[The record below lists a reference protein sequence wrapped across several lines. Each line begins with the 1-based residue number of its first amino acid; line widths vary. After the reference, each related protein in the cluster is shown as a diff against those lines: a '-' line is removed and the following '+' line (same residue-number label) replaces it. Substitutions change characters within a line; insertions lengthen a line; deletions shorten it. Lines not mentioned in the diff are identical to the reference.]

1 MERQQTYHSRRD
13 NSRVAVQSFGR
24 FLSKMVMPNIGAFI
38 AWGILTACFNENGWI
53 PNAHLANM
61 IGPMITYMLPLLI
74 GYTGGKMIA
83 DTRGGVVGTVA
94 TMGVVAGTNIPMFLG
109 AMIAGPLGGLCIKR
123 LDKYFKHRV
132 PMGFEMLVN
141 NFSAGI
147 VGVILAVAGYVIV
160 GPIVELLSLTM
171 EQAVYWLVHRNLLFL
186 ASVFIE
192 PGKILFLN
200 NAINHGVL
208 GNLGIQQAKEIGK
221 SVFFLLEANPG
232 PGLGILLASY
242 WHAKKSIR
250 ETVPGAMII
259 HFFGGIH
266 EIYFPYV
273 LANPLLFLAVIGG
286 GMSGVLV
293 MNLTQIGL
301 VATPS
306 PGSIFAVLAMT
317 PKSDLL
323 GVLLAVLVST
333 CVTFVIARVL
343 MIGGGKRLNEGE
355 TLDLAEQQIIDAV
368 TDRQTAIKAEAPPN
382 ETLDFDRWATGRQIR
397 KMIFACDTGMGS
409 SAMGA
414 ALISKMIADEHI
426 QIDVENTSI
435 DDIPFDADIVVTFE
449 SLKARAIKASPK
461 AYHIGLTDFLYKPQ
475 YEAFIK
481 RIKPYCINEEGTIAM
496 STPKEI
502 LLKSN
507 ILLNQA
513 SVSKEEAIRFAGEL
527 LLKSGYVEAEYIE
540 GMLAREAKFTTFI
553 GNGVA
558 IPHGEN
564 EVKDKILASG
574 IVVIQYPNGVDFGDG
589 NIVKLV
595 IGIAGKGNEHIQL
608 LSNIAE
614 AIEDEALLAQMTTT
628 DQPEFMYKLLA

>member
-1 MERQQTYHSRRD
+1 MEMTQVNKEVLRI
-13 NSRVAVQSFGR
+13 AVQRFGR
-24 FLSKMVMPNIGAFI
+24 FLSRMVMPNIGAFI
-38 AWGILTACFNENGWI
+38 AWGLLTACFNENGWL
-53 PNAHLANM
+53 PNDNLAKM
-61 IGPMITYMLPLLI
+61 IDPMITYMLPLLI
-74 GYTGGKMIA
+74 GYTGGKIVA
-83 DTRGGVVGTVA
+83 DNRGAVVGTVA
-94 TMGVVAGTNIPMFLG
+94 AMGVVAGTDIPMFLG
-109 AMIAGPLGGLCIKR
+109 AMIAGPLGGLCIKK
-123 LDKYFKHRV
+123 LDGYLKNKV

-147 VGVILAVAGYVIV
+147 TGVILAIV
-160 GPIVELLSLTM
+160 GYWLVGPVVELLSLTL
-171 EQAVYWLVHRNLLFL
+171 ESAVYWLVKRNLLFL

-200 NAINHGVL
+200 NAINHGIL
-208 GNLGIQQAKEIGK
+208 GNLGIQQANEIGK
-221 SVFFLLEANPG
+221 SVFFLLETNPG

-242 WHAKKSIR
+242 WHAKKSVR
-250 ETVPGAMII
+250 ETVPSAVII
-259 HFFGGIH
+259 HFLGGIH

-293 MNLTQIGL
+293 MNLLSIGL

-317 PKSDLL
+317 PISDLL
-323 GVLLAVLVST
+323 GVLLAVVVST
-333 CVTFVIARVL
+333 VVTFVIARLL
-343 MIGGGKRLNEGE
+343 MLQFFKS
-355 TLDLAEQQIIDAV
+355 
-368 TDRQTAIKAEAPPN
+368 N
-382 ETLDFDRWATGRQIR
+382 ETKAVEILPVKDSATIAEEVLTAESQLVETEHFEIWAKQRSI
-397 KMIFACDTGMGS
+397 KKIIFACDTGMGS

-414 ALISKMIADEHI
+414 AMIGKMLSDEGI
-426 QIDVENTSI
+426 TVTVENTAI
-435 DDIPFDADIVVTFE
+435 DDIPEDADIVVTFE
-449 SLKARAIKASPK
+449 TLKARATMSSPN
-461 AYHIGLTDFLYKPQ
+461 AYHLGLTDFLYKPQ
-475 YEAFIK
+475 YEHFIK
-481 RIKPYCINEEGTIAM
+481 QIKPYCINEEGTIVM

-513 SVSKEEAIRFAGEL
+513 SVTKEEAIRFAGEL
-527 LLKSGYVEAEYIE
+527 LFQSGYVEAEYIE

-574 IVVIQYPNGVDFGDG
+574 IVVIQYPKGVDFGDG

-614 AIEDEALLAQMTTT
+614 AIEDEVLLERMTTT

>member
-1 MERQQTYHSRRD
+1 MEGLTVHQARQEGLRIAIQR
-13 NSRVAVQSFGR
+13 FGR
-24 FLSKMVMPNIGAFI
+24 FLSRMVMPNIGAFI
-38 AWGILTACFNENGWI
+38 AWGLLTACFNENGWL
-53 PNAHLANM
+53 PNDNLAKM
-61 IGPMITYMLPLLI
+61 IEPMITYMLPLLI
-74 GYTGGKMIA
+74 GYTGGKIVA
-83 DTRGGVVGTVA
+83 DNRGGVVGTVA
-94 TMGVVAGTNIPMFLG
+94 AMGVVAGTDIPMFLG
-109 AMIAGPLGGLCIKR
+109 AMIAGPLGGLCIKK
-123 LDKYFKHRV
+123 LDGYLKNKV

-147 VGVILAVAGYVIV
+147 IGVVLAILGYWIV
-160 GPIVELLSLTM
+160 GPVVELLSLTL
-171 EQAVYWLVHRNLLFL
+171 EGAVYWLVKRNLLFL
-186 ASVFIE
+186 ASIFIE

-200 NAINHGVL
+200 NAINHGIL
-208 GNLGIQQAKEIGK
+208 GNLGIQQANEIGK
-221 SVFFLLEANPG
+221 SVFFLLETNPG

-242 WHAKKSIR
+242 WHAKRSVR
-250 ETVPGAMII
+250 ETVPSAVII
-259 HFFGGIH
+259 HFLGGIH

-293 MNLTQIGL
+293 MNLLSIGL
-301 VATPS
+301 VAIPS

-317 PKSDLL
+317 PISDMI

-333 CVTFVIARVL
+333 LVTFVIARVL
-343 MIGGGKRLNEGE
+343 MLKVFKGPEALSEPELTPELEQSASLEATAATSPESATARFESWAEGR
-355 TLDLAEQQIIDAV
+355 IIKK
-368 TDRQTAIKAEAPPN
+368 I
-382 ETLDFDRWATGRQIR
+382 
-397 KMIFACDTGMGS
+397 IFACDTGMGS

-414 ALISKMIADEHI
+414 ALIGKMLLDE
-426 QIDVENTSI
+426 QIKVAVENAAI
-435 DDIPFDADIVVTFE
+435 DDIPKDADIVVTFE
-449 SLKARAIKASPK
+449 SLKARAIMSSPD
-461 AYHIGLTDFLYKPQ
+461 AYHLGLTDFLYKPQ
-475 YEAFIK
+475 YEQFIK
-481 RIKPYCINEEGTIAM
+481 QIKPYCLNEEGTIVM

-589 NIVKLV
+589 NLVKLV

-614 AIEDEALLAQMTTT
+614 AIEDEALLEQMTTT

>member
-1 MERQQTYHSRRD
+1 MNHVTMHKLSREKNRI
-13 NSRVAVQSFGR
+13 AVQSFGR
-24 FLSKMVMPNIGAFI
+24 FLSRMVMPNIGAFI
-38 AWGILTACFNENGWI
+38 AWGLLTACFNENGWI
-53 PNAHLANM
+53 PNENLANM
-61 IGPMITYMLPLLI
+61 INPMITYMLPLLI
-74 GYTGGKMIA
+74 GYTGGKMLA

-94 TMGVVAGTNIPMFLG
+94 TMGVVAGTDIPMFLG

-123 LDKYFKHRV
+123 LDAYLKNKV
-132 PMGFEMLVN
+132 PMGFEMLVH

-147 VGVILAVAGYVIV
+147 IGSLLAIIGYLIV
-160 GPIVELLSLTM
+160 GPIVEVLSLTL
-171 EQAVYWLVHRNLLFL
+171 EQAVYWLVNRNLLFL
-186 ASVFIE
+186 ASAVIE

-221 SVFFLLEANPG
+221 SVFFLLETNPG

-242 WHAKKSIR
+242 WHAKKSVR

-259 HFFGGIH
+259 HFLGGIH

-273 LANPLLFLAVIGG
+273 LSNPLLFLAVIGG

-293 MNLTQIGL
+293 MNLLSIGL

-317 PKSDLL
+317 PKSDMI
-323 GVLLAVLVST
+323 GVLLAVTVST
-333 CVTFVIARVL
+333 AVTFVIARVL
-343 MIGGGKRLNEGE
+343 MLSMFRPKSEVAVKEAEEIVYEVPSSQRSFSDTLNFEVLSFEEWANGK
-355 TLDLAEQQIIDAV
+355 TL
-368 TDRQTAIKAEAPPN
+368 K
-382 ETLDFDRWATGRQIR
+382 

-414 ALISKMIADEHI
+414 ALISKMITDENI
-426 QIDVENTSI
+426 SIVIENASI
-435 DDIPFDADIVVTFE
+435 DDIPADADIVITFE
-449 SLKARAIKASPK
+449 SLKARAVKASPR

-475 YEAFIK
+475 YETFIK

-564 EVKDKILASG
+564 EVKDKIIASG

-614 AIEDEALLAQMTTT
+614 AIEDEVLLAQMTTT